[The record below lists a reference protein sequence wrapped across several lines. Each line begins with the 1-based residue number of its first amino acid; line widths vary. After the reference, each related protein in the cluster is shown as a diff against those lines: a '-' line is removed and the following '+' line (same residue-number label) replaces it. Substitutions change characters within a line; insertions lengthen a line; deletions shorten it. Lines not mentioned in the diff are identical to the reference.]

1 MLININIPVNTGA
14 IRGTRVT
21 SLGSRRYRNTFE
33 KRVDPRGMHYYWMA
47 GEVIDDDPEETDS
60 DTRAIREDYI
70 SVTPIR
76 FKLTDREAMPNLEN
90 IVKQVG

>member
-1 MLININIPVNTGA
+1 
-14 IRGTRVT
+14 
-21 SLGSRRYRNTFE
+21 
-33 KRVDPRGMHYYWMA
+33 MA